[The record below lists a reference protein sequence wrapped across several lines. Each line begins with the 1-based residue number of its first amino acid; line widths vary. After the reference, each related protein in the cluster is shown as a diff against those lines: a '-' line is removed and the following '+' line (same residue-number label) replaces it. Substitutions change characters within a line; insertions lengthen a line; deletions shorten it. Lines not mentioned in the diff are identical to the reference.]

1 MATTVA
7 AATLNVTI
15 NETITLND
23 VARNSTVT
31 TSIAT
36 IGEISNRIMSIDS
49 DTNGTDI
56 VDIGASTLAGA
67 GSYPKGTLKYLRI
80 TNLDDTNFVIIQF
93 TDESSHYWELKLE
106 AGKTLMLGDVASID
120 DQADIDNFSATAITK
135 IIGKA
140 DTADVDIELYI
151 GST

>member
-1 MATTVA
+1 MATTVT
-7 AATLNVTI
+7 AATLSVNVT
-15 NETITLND
+15 ESITLNGVQKD
-23 VARNSTVT
+23 SNVT
-31 TSIAT
+31 TSIAS

-49 DTNGTDI
+49 DTNGTNI
-56 VDIGASTLAGA
+56 IDIGASTLAGA

-120 DQADIDNFSATAITK
+120 DEADIDNFSATAITK

>member
-1 MATTVA
+1 MATTVT
-7 AATLNVTI
+7 AATLTVSVS
-15 NETITLND
+15 EAITLNGVIKD
-23 VARNSTVT
+23 SKAV
-31 TSIAT
+31 TSIAS
-36 IGEISNRIMSIDS
+36 IGEVSNRIMSIDS

-56 VDIGASTLAGA
+56 VAIGASTLAGA

-80 TNLDDTNFVIIQF
+80 TNLDDTNFIIIQF

-140 DTADVDIELYI
+140 DTADCDIELYI
-151 GST
+151 AST

>member
-1 MATTVA
+1 MSSTVT
-7 AATLNVTI
+7 AATLTVSI
-15 NETITLND
+15 SESITLNS
-23 VARNSTVT
+23 VARGSNTTV
-31 TSIAT
+31 SIAS

-49 DTNGTDI
+49 DTNGTNI
-56 VDIGASTLAGA
+56 IDIGASTLAGA